1 MKWFE
6 TDYLVYGY
14 THYCLLHHDINI
26 INLDAQEET
35 SRILIV
41 VEDKSNNVRDAIRAI
56 HARRS
61 KIHDSVV
68 KQYG

>member
-1 MKWFE
+1 MPKIAS
-6 TDYLVYGY
+6 TATSTVGD
-14 THYCLLHHDINI
+14 HDINI

>member
-1 MKWFE
+1 MPKIAS
-6 TDYLVYGY
+6 TATSTVGD
-14 THYCLLHHDINI
+14 HDINI

-56 HARRS
+56 HARRGNTHNNV
-61 KIHDSVV
+61 IE
-68 KQYG
+68 QYG